1 MVAEHIKEKYK
12 DLDLM
17 TKHCCGTEMHHIYN
31 TDEQLT
37 KGWWCQHCHHWIEP
51 ASNELGLEPDKLIHW
66 YEGSGKTL
74 YEPLR

>member
-1 MVAEHIKEKYK
+1 
-12 DLDLM
+12 
-17 TKHCCGTEMHHIYN
+17 MHHIYN
-31 TDEQLT
+31 TDEQVT